1 MVGSLKAYVRGCFMG
16 LFGTSGLRGL
26 VNADLTPCLAVRVG
40 MALGTFIGTG
50 KVFVARD
57 GRVSGLMLEDALVS
71 GLMACGIDTYRFGV
85 LPTPVLA
92 YLTVRLGA
100 NAGLMVTASHNPPQY
115 NGIKIFDMDGMAYDE
130 ERQGKLEKIIEGGD
144 FRLADWRNLGRV
156 EYGDQ
161 SQMYVDM
168 VLKSIKLGKKWQVV
182 VDPGCGATSH
192 IAPKIFQKLGCDVK
206 AINSQPDG
214 FFPCR
219 SPEPNAESLKPL
231 SKIVKGLSAD
241 LGVAYD
247 GDGDRAAFID
257 EKGAFVDFDRV
268 LAAYAAYVLK
278 RSGGGTVVTN
288 VEASM
293 CLEKMVEPLGGK
305 VVRTRVGDVYV
316 AEAVKKFGAVF
327 GGEPCGA
334 WIHPKHHYCPDGI
347 LSSVLLLQALEDE
360 GKSLSEFVADAPSYP
375 IVRKNIHCRNEVKH
389 LAVKRAEDLLKR
401 AFPDY
406 KQIST
411 VDGVRLSLRDGWVL
425 VRASGTEPL
434 IRLTVEGEFLKTA
447 EAIMDRAL
455 AAVKRALEDLE
466 K

>member
-1 MVGSLKAYVRGCFMG
+1 MG

-26 VNADLTPCLAVRVG
+26 VNADLTPSLAVRVG
-40 MALGTFIGTG
+40 MALGTFIRTG
-50 KVFVARD
+50 KVLVARD
-57 GRVSGLMLEDALVS
+57 TRASGLMLENALVS
-71 GLMACGIDTYRFGV
+71 GLMACGIATYCFGV

-92 YLTVRLGA
+92 YLTVKLRA
-100 NAGLMVTASHNPPQY
+100 NGGLMVTASHNPPQY

-130 ERQGKLEKIIEGGD
+130 ERQGKLEKIIDGGD
-144 FRLADWRNLGRV
+144 FRLADWQNLGTV
-156 EYGDQ
+156 EYGDE
-161 SQMYVDM
+161 SQLYVDM
-168 VLKSIKLGKKWQVV
+168 VLKNITLGKKWRIV

-192 IAPKIFQKLGCDVK
+192 IAPKIFKKLGCEVK
-206 AINSQPDG
+206 AVNSQPDG

-231 SKIVKGLSAD
+231 SKIVRGLQAD
-241 LGVAYD
+241 VGVAYD

-268 LAAYAAYVLK
+268 LAAYAAHVLK

-316 AEAVKKFGAVF
+316 AEAVKKFGSVF

-347 LSSVLLLQALEDE
+347 LSSVLLLRALEDE

-401 AFPDY
+401 AFLDY

-411 VDGVRLSLRDGWVL
+411 VDGVRLSLMDGWVL

-434 IRLTVEGEFLKTA
+434 IRLTVEGESLKTA
-447 EAIMDRAL
+447 KAIMDRAL

>member
-1 MVGSLKAYVRGCFMG
+1 MVGSLNAYVRGCFMG

-130 ERQGKLEKIIEGGD
+130 ERQGKLEKIIESGY

-156 EYGDQ
+156 EYGDE
-161 SQMYVDM
+161 SQLYVDM
-168 VLKSIKLGKKWQVV
+168 VLKSIKLDKKWRVV

-192 IAPKIFQKLGCDVK
+192 IAPKIFQKLGCEVK

-231 SKIVKGLSAD
+231 SKIVKGLGAD
-241 LGVAYD
+241 IGVAYD

-257 EKGAFVDFDRV
+257 EKGCFVDFDRV

-293 CLEKMVEPLGGK
+293 CLEKMVEPFGGK

-360 GKSLSEFVADAPSYP
+360 GKSFSEFVADAPSYP

-425 VRASGTEPL
+425 VRVSGTEPL
-434 IRLTVEGEFLKTA
+434 IRLTVEGESLKTA

>member
-1 MVGSLKAYVRGCFMG
+1 
-16 LFGTSGLRGL
+16 
-26 VNADLTPCLAVRVG
+26 
-40 MALGTFIGTG
+40 
-50 KVFVARD
+50 VA
-57 GRVSGLMLEDALVS
+57 
-71 GLMACGIDTYRFGV
+71 
-85 LPTPVLA
+85 
-92 YLTVRLGA
+92 
-100 NAGLMVTASHNPPQY
+100 
-115 NGIKIFDMDGMAYDE
+115 
-130 ERQGKLEKIIEGGD
+130 
-144 FRLADWRNLGRV
+144 
-156 EYGDQ
+156 
-161 SQMYVDM
+161 
-168 VLKSIKLGKKWQVV
+168 
-182 VDPGCGATSH
+182 
-192 IAPKIFQKLGCDVK
+192 
-206 AINSQPDG
+206 
-214 FFPCR
+214 
-219 SPEPNAESLKPL
+219 
-231 SKIVKGLSAD
+231 
-241 LGVAYD
+241 
-247 GDGDRAAFID
+247 
-257 EKGAFVDFDRV
+257 
-268 LAAYAAYVLK
+268 
-278 RSGGGTVVTN
+278 GTVVTN

-434 IRLTVEGEFLKTA
+434 IRLTVEGESLKTA